1 MISFKIGID
10 EIFKEP
16 LCDLKKNYI
25 LTKNLRTNQGKSLMN
40 QTIFDQT
47 ALNISNYFHNNNEL
61 LGEYKDIVP
70 KFLTSQSKQLI
81 NAENIKRL
89 NEKKNILDRIIKS
102 YFKEFKN
109 DNYNLYLEKI
119 ETEMRNQE
127 IALNYSN
134 RNDYENFKQLITI
147 LTTLDFEGNSQPLQL
162 IQQNDYLN
170 LEKEQYK
177 MIINYISKYRNEIL
191 ENLGLNN
198 TISSKETNNNNNI
211 YYNPFANNDNK
222 YKNETK
228 VNKANTLL
236 QQYNEVFNNPVSN
249 NNNSNV
255 VKGNSNINNNN
266 KNNFINNDKTYNT
279 SYTFNQKSNIE
290 KKYYK
295 SLLTKFYDPEKFD
308 LFKIMIND
316 QNISNEE
323 ISKFLNTFCP
333 NVQQSVEKYYQK
345 KYGASCLTLIY
356 FYPNITNVKKQKIL
370 HNFSFIAATNELFLT
385 ALLDYSIVNK
395 VRLYTDNK
403 VEIEE
408 INRKIKCIGALN
420 LKNNSIIT
428 VVKK

>member
-16 LCDLKKNYI
+16 LSDLKKNYI
-25 LTKNLRTNQGKSLMN
+25 QTKNLRMNQTQSLMN
-40 QTIFDQT
+40 KPILDNT
-47 ALNISNYFHNNNEL
+47 ALNISNYFHLNNEL

-70 KFLTSQSKQLI
+70 KFLTSQSKELI
-81 NAENIKRL
+81 NVENIKKI
-89 NEKKNILDRIIKS
+89 NDKKNILDRILKS
-102 YFKEFKN
+102 YFKDLKY
-109 DNYNLYLEKI
+109 DNYNIHLEKI
-119 ETEMRNQE
+119 ETEIRNQE
-127 IALNYSN
+127 IALNYAN

-170 LEKEQYK
+170 LENEQYN
-177 MIINYISKYRNEIL
+177 MIINYIGKYRNEIL
-191 ENLGLNN
+191 ENLGFNN
-198 TISSKETNNNNNI
+198 KIESKETNYNNDT
-211 YYNPFANNDNK
+211 YYNPFANNNTN
-222 YKNETK
+222 YNEEK
-228 VNKANTLL
+228 VNKGDTLL
-236 QQYNEVFNNPVSN
+236 QQYNQIFNNPFSNYN
-249 NNNSNV
+249 NNNI
-255 VKGNSNINNNN
+255 KGNSNNKNNVANIQNNN
-266 KNNFINNDKTYNT
+266 KIYN
-279 SYTFNQKSNIE
+279 KSNTVNVNPNKNIG
-290 KKYYK
+290 KNYNKVL
-295 SLLTKFYDPEKFD
+295 STRFYDPEKFD

-333 NVQQSVEKYYQK
+333 NVQQSVEKYYQN

-356 FYPNITNVKKQKIL
+356 YYPNINNVKKKKIL
-370 HNFSFIAATNELFLT
+370 HNFSFIAGTNELFTT
-385 ALLDYSIVNK
+385 ALVDYTIVNR
-395 VRLYTDNK
+395 VRLYTDEQ

>member
-16 LCDLKKNYI
+16 LSDLKKNYI
-25 LTKNLRTNQGKSLMN
+25 QTKNLRMNQTQSLMN
-40 QTIFDQT
+40 KPILDNT
-47 ALNISNYFHNNNEL
+47 ALNISNYFHLNNEL

-70 KFLTSQSKQLI
+70 KFLTSQSKELI
-81 NAENIKRL
+81 NVENIKKI
-89 NEKKNILDRIIKS
+89 NDKKNILDRILKS
-102 YFKEFKN
+102 YFKDLKY
-109 DNYNLYLEKI
+109 DNYNIHLEKI
-119 ETEMRNQE
+119 ETEIRNQE
-127 IALNYSN
+127 IALNYAN

-170 LEKEQYK
+170 LENEQYK

-191 ENLGLNN
+191 ENLGFNN
-198 TISSKETNNNNNI
+198 KIESKETNYNNDT
-211 YYNPFANNDNK
+211 YYNPFANNNTN
-222 YKNETK
+222 YNEEK
-228 VNKANTLL
+228 VNKGDTLL
-236 QQYNEVFNNPVSN
+236 QQYNQIFNNPFSNYN
-249 NNNSNV
+249 NNNI
-255 VKGNSNINNNN
+255 KGNSNNKNNVANIQNNN
-266 KNNFINNDKTYNT
+266 KIYN
-279 SYTFNQKSNIE
+279 KSNTVNVNPNKNIG
-290 KKYYK
+290 KNYNKVL
-295 SLLTKFYDPEKFD
+295 STRFYDPEKFD

-370 HNFSFIAATNELFLT
+370 HNFSFIAATNELFST

>member
-16 LCDLKKNYI
+16 LSDLKKNYI
-25 LTKNLRTNQGKSLMN
+25 QTKNLRMNQTQSLMN
-40 QTIFDQT
+40 KPILDNT
-47 ALNISNYFHNNNEL
+47 ALNISNYFHLNNEL

-70 KFLTSQSKQLI
+70 KFLTSQSKELI
-81 NAENIKRL
+81 NVENIKKI
-89 NEKKNILDRIIKS
+89 NDKKNILDRILKS
-102 YFKEFKN
+102 YFKDLKY
-109 DNYNLYLEKI
+109 DNYNIHLEKI
-119 ETEMRNQE
+119 ETEIRNQE
-127 IALNYSN
+127 IALNYAN

-170 LEKEQYK
+170 LENEQYN
-177 MIINYISKYRNEIL
+177 MIINYIGKYRNEIL
-191 ENLGLNN
+191 ENLGFNN
-198 TISSKETNNNNNI
+198 KIESKETNYNNDT
-211 YYNPFANNDNK
+211 YYNPFANNNTN
-222 YKNETK
+222 YNEEK
-228 VNKANTLL
+228 VNKVDTLL
-236 QQYNEVFNNPVSN
+236 QQYNQIFNNPFSNYN
-249 NNNSNV
+249 NNNI
-255 VKGNSNINNNN
+255 KGNSNNKNNVANIQNNN
-266 KNNFINNDKTYNT
+266 KIYN
-279 SYTFNQKSNIE
+279 KSNTVNVNP
-290 KKYYK
+290 KKNIGKNYNK
-295 SLLTKFYDPEKFD
+295 VLSTRFYDPEKFD

-333 NVQQSVEKYYQK
+333 NVQQSVEKYYQN

-356 FYPNITNVKKQKIL
+356 YYPNINNVKKKKIL
-370 HNFSFIAATNELFLT
+370 HNFSFIAGTNELFST
-385 ALLDYSIVNK
+385 ALVDYTIVNR
-395 VRLYTDNK
+395 VRLYTDEQ

>member
-16 LCDLKKNYI
+16 LSDLKKNYI
-25 LTKNLRTNQGKSLMN
+25 QTKNLRMNQTQSLMN
-40 QTIFDQT
+40 KPILDNT
-47 ALNISNYFHNNNEL
+47 ALNISNYFHLNNEL

-70 KFLTSQSKQLI
+70 KFLTSQSKELI
-81 NAENIKRL
+81 NVENIKKI
-89 NEKKNILDRIIKS
+89 NDKKNILDRILKS
-102 YFKEFKN
+102 YFKDLKY
-109 DNYNLYLEKI
+109 DNYNIHLEKI
-119 ETEMRNQE
+119 ETEIRNQE
-127 IALNYSN
+127 IALNYAN

-170 LEKEQYK
+170 LENEQYK

-191 ENLGLNN
+191 ENLGFNN
-198 TISSKETNNNNNI
+198 KIESKETNYNNDT
-211 YYNPFANNDNK
+211 YYNPFANNNTN
-222 YKNETK
+222 YNEEK
-228 VNKANTLL
+228 VNKGDTLL
-236 QQYNEVFNNPVSN
+236 QQYNQIFNNPFSNYN
-249 NNNSNV
+249 NNNI
-255 VKGNSNINNNN
+255 KGNSNNKNNVANIQNNN
-266 KNNFINNDKTYNT
+266 KIYN
-279 SYTFNQKSNIE
+279 KSNTVNVNPNKNIG
-290 KKYYK
+290 KNYNKVL
-295 SLLTKFYDPEKFD
+295 STRFYDPEKFD

-333 NVQQSVEKYYQK
+333 NVQQSVEKYYQN

-356 FYPNITNVKKQKIL
+356 YYPNINNVKKKKIL
-370 HNFSFIAATNELFLT
+370 HNFSFIAGTNELFTT
-385 ALLDYSIVNK
+385 ALVDYTIVNR
-395 VRLYTDNK
+395 VRLYTDEQ

>member
-16 LCDLKKNYI
+16 LSDLKKNYI
-25 LTKNLRTNQGKSLMN
+25 QTKNLRMNQTQSLMN
-40 QTIFDQT
+40 KPILDNT
-47 ALNISNYFHNNNEL
+47 ALNISNYFHLNNEL
-61 LGEYKDIVP
+61 LGEYKDVVP
-70 KFLTSQSKQLI
+70 KFLTSQSKELI
-81 NAENIKRL
+81 NVENIKKI
-89 NEKKNILDRIIKS
+89 NDKKNILDRILKS
-102 YFKEFKN
+102 YFKDLKY
-109 DNYNLYLEKI
+109 DNYNIHLEKI
-119 ETEMRNQE
+119 ETEIRNQE
-127 IALNYSN
+127 IALNYAN

-170 LEKEQYK
+170 LENEQYK

-191 ENLGLNN
+191 ENLGFNN
-198 TISSKETNNNNNI
+198 KIESKETNYNNDT
-211 YYNPFANNDNK
+211 YYNPFANNNTN
-222 YKNETK
+222 YNEEK
-228 VNKANTLL
+228 VNKGDTLL
-236 QQYNEVFNNPVSN
+236 QQYNQIFNNPFSNYN
-249 NNNSNV
+249 NNNI
-255 VKGNSNINNNN
+255 KGNSKNKNNVANIQNNN
-266 KNNFINNDKTYNT
+266 KIYN
-279 SYTFNQKSNIE
+279 KSNTVNVNPNKNIG
-290 KKYYK
+290 KNYNKVL
-295 SLLTKFYDPEKFD
+295 STRFYDPEKFD

-333 NVQQSVEKYYQK
+333 NVQQSVEKYYQN

-356 FYPNITNVKKQKIL
+356 YYPNINNVKKKKIL
-370 HNFSFIAATNELFLT
+370 HNFSFIAGTNELFST
-385 ALLDYSIVNK
+385 ALVDYTIVNR
-395 VRLYTDNK
+395 VRLYTDEQ

>member
-16 LCDLKKNYI
+16 LSDLKKNYI
-25 LTKNLRTNQGKSLMN
+25 QTKNLRMNQTQSLMN
-40 QTIFDQT
+40 KPILDNT
-47 ALNISNYFHNNNEL
+47 ALNISNYFHLNNEL

-70 KFLTSQSKQLI
+70 KFLTSQSKELI
-81 NAENIKRL
+81 NVENIKKI
-89 NEKKNILDRIIKS
+89 NDKKNILDRILKS
-102 YFKEFKN
+102 YFKDLKY
-109 DNYNLYLEKI
+109 DNYNIHLEKI
-119 ETEMRNQE
+119 ETEIRNQE
-127 IALNYSN
+127 IALNYAN

-170 LEKEQYK
+170 LENEQYK

-191 ENLGLNN
+191 ENLGFNN
-198 TISSKETNNNNNI
+198 KIESKETNYNNDT
-211 YYNPFANNDNK
+211 YYNPFANNNTN
-222 YKNETK
+222 YNEEK
-228 VNKANTLL
+228 VNKGDTLL
-236 QQYNEVFNNPVSN
+236 QQYNQIFNNPFSNYN
-249 NNNSNV
+249 NNNI
-255 VKGNSNINNNN
+255 KGNSNNKNNVANIQNNN
-266 KNNFINNDKTYNT
+266 KIYN
-279 SYTFNQKSNIE
+279 KSNTVNVNPNKNIG
-290 KKYYK
+290 KNYNKVL
-295 SLLTKFYDPEKFD
+295 STRFYDPEKFD

-333 NVQQSVEKYYQK
+333 NVQQSVEKYYQN

-356 FYPNITNVKKQKIL
+356 YYPNINNVKKKKIL
-370 HNFSFIAATNELFLT
+370 HNFSFIAGTNELFST
-385 ALLDYSIVNK
+385 ALVDYTIVNR
-395 VRLYTDNK
+395 VRLYTDEQ

>member
-16 LCDLKKNYI
+16 LSDLKKNYI
-25 LTKNLRTNQGKSLMN
+25 QTKNLRMNQTQSLMN
-40 QTIFDQT
+40 KPILDNT
-47 ALNISNYFHNNNEL
+47 ALNISNYFHLNNEL

-70 KFLTSQSKQLI
+70 KFLTSQSKELI
-81 NAENIKRL
+81 NVENIKKI
-89 NEKKNILDRIIKS
+89 NDKKNILDRILKS
-102 YFKEFKN
+102 YFKDLKY
-109 DNYNLYLEKI
+109 DNYNIHLEKI
-119 ETEMRNQE
+119 ETEIRNQE
-127 IALNYSN
+127 IALNYAN

-170 LEKEQYK
+170 LENEQYK

-191 ENLGLNN
+191 ENLGFNN
-198 TISSKETNNNNNI
+198 KIESKETNYNNDT
-211 YYNPFANNDNK
+211 YYNPFANNNTN
-222 YKNETK
+222 YNEEK
-228 VNKANTLL
+228 VNKGDTLL
-236 QQYNEVFNNPVSN
+236 QQYNQIFNNPFSNYN
-249 NNNSNV
+249 NNNI
-255 VKGNSNINNNN
+255 KGNSNNKNNVANIQNNN
-266 KNNFINNDKTYNT
+266 KIYN
-279 SYTFNQKSNIE
+279 KSNTVNVNPNKNIG
-290 KKYYK
+290 KNYNKVL
-295 SLLTKFYDPEKFD
+295 STRFYDPEKFD
-308 LFKIMIND
+308 LFKIMINV

-333 NVQQSVEKYYQK
+333 NVQQSVEKYYQN

-356 FYPNITNVKKQKIL
+356 YYPNINNVKKKKIL
-370 HNFSFIAATNELFLT
+370 HNFSFIAGTNELFTT
-385 ALLDYSIVNK
+385 ALVDYTIVNR
-395 VRLYTDNK
+395 VRLYTDEQ

>member
-16 LCDLKKNYI
+16 LSDLKKNYI
-25 LTKNLRTNQGKSLMN
+25 QTKNLRMNQTQSLMN
-40 QTIFDQT
+40 KPILDNT
-47 ALNISNYFHNNNEL
+47 ALNISNYFHLNNEL

-70 KFLTSQSKQLI
+70 KFLTSQSKELI
-81 NAENIKRL
+81 NVENIKKI
-89 NEKKNILDRIIKS
+89 NDKKNILDRILKS
-102 YFKEFKN
+102 YFKDLKY
-109 DNYNLYLEKI
+109 DNYNIHLEKI
-119 ETEMRNQE
+119 ETEIRNQE
-127 IALNYSN
+127 IALNYAN

-170 LEKEQYK
+170 LENEQYK

-191 ENLGLNN
+191 ENLGFNN
-198 TISSKETNNNNNI
+198 KIESKETNYNNDT
-211 YYNPFANNDNK
+211 YYNPFANNNTN
-222 YKNETK
+222 YNEEK
-228 VNKANTLL
+228 VNKGDTLL
-236 QQYNEVFNNPVSN
+236 QQYNQIFNNPFSNYN
-249 NNNSNV
+249 NNNI
-255 VKGNSNINNNN
+255 KGNSKNKNNVANIQNNN
-266 KNNFINNDKTYNT
+266 KIYN
-279 SYTFNQKSNIE
+279 KSNTVNVNPNKNIG
-290 KKYYK
+290 KNYNKVL
-295 SLLTKFYDPEKFD
+295 STRFYDPEKFD

-333 NVQQSVEKYYQK
+333 NVQQSVEKYYQN

-356 FYPNITNVKKQKIL
+356 YYPNINNVKKKKIL
-370 HNFSFIAATNELFLT
+370 HNFSFIAGTNELFST
-385 ALLDYSIVNK
+385 ALVDYTIVNR
-395 VRLYTDNK
+395 VRLYTDEQ

>member
-16 LCDLKKNYI
+16 LSDLKKNYI
-25 LTKNLRTNQGKSLMN
+25 QTKNLRMNQTQSLMN
-40 QTIFDQT
+40 KPILDNT
-47 ALNISNYFHNNNEL
+47 ALNISNYFHLNNEL

-70 KFLTSQSKQLI
+70 KFLTSQSKELI
-81 NAENIKRL
+81 NVENIKKI
-89 NEKKNILDRIIKS
+89 NDKKNILDRILKS
-102 YFKEFKN
+102 YFKDLKY
-109 DNYNLYLEKI
+109 DNYNIHLEKI
-119 ETEMRNQE
+119 ETEIRNQE
-127 IALNYSN
+127 IALNYAN

-170 LEKEQYK
+170 LENEQYK

-191 ENLGLNN
+191 ENLGFNN
-198 TISSKETNNNNNI
+198 KIESKETNYNNDT
-211 YYNPFANNDNK
+211 YYNPFANNNTN
-222 YKNETK
+222 YNEEK
-228 VNKANTLL
+228 VNKVDTLL
-236 QQYNEVFNNPVSN
+236 QQYNQIFNNPFSNYN
-249 NNNSNV
+249 NNNI
-255 VKGNSNINNNN
+255 KGNSNNKNNVANIQNNN
-266 KNNFINNDKTYNT
+266 KIYN
-279 SYTFNQKSNIE
+279 KSNTVNVNP
-290 KKYYK
+290 KKNIGKNYNK
-295 SLLTKFYDPEKFD
+295 VLSTRFYDPEKFD

-333 NVQQSVEKYYQK
+333 NVQQSVEKYYQN

-356 FYPNITNVKKQKIL
+356 YYPNINNVKKKKIL
-370 HNFSFIAATNELFLT
+370 HNFSFIAGTNELFST
-385 ALLDYSIVNK
+385 ALVDYTIVNR
-395 VRLYTDNK
+395 VRLYTDEQ